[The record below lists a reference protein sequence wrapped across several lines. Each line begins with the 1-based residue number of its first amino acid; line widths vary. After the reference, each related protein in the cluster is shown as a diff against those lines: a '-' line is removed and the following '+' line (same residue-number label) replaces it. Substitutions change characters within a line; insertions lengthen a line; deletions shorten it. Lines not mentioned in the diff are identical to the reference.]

1 VPVNN
6 TLRINMSQSVNVG
19 QINQLK
25 IVKEVE
31 FGLYLDGGKLG
42 EILLP
47 LRYVPAKAKVG
58 QMLEVFIHL
67 DSQDRLVATTDKPL
81 AEIGEVAYLKVTD
94 VNRTGAFMNWGM
106 PKDLFVPFA
115 EQRVPME
122 EGRSYCVYLYIDL
135 SGRIAAS
142 SKLSMHLKETNDNFK
157 SGQPVKLMVVSRS
170 NMGYTALI
178 DGTHLGLIHNSDILQ
193 PLRMG
198 QKMQGYIKGIRP
210 DHKINLT
217 LQKRG
222 QEAQDELG
230 MMIMAV
236 LEANEG
242 ESNLTDKSTPEQIF
256 DRYRVSKAS
265 YKKALGRLYKAKKIN
280 ISPEKI
286 TML

>member
-1 VPVNN
+1 
-6 TLRINMSQSVNVG
+6 MAQVG

-31 FGLYLDGGKLG
+31 FGLYLDGGDLG

-47 LRYVPAKAKVG
+47 KRYVPANAKVG
-58 QMLEVFIHL
+58 QTLEVFIHL

-81 AEIGEVAYLKVTD
+81 AEVGEVAYLKVTD
-94 VNRTGAFMNWGM
+94 VNRTGAFMDWGM
-106 PKDLFVPFA
+106 PKDLLVPYA

-122 EGRSYCVYLYIDL
+122 KGKFYCVYLYMDL
-135 SGRIAAS
+135 SDRIAAS
-142 SKLSMHLKETNDNFK
+142 SKLSLHLKETNDNFK

-230 MMIMAV
+230 QMILAV
-236 LEANEG
+236 LEVNGGVSE
-242 ESNLTDKSTPEQIF
+242 LTDKSSPEAIF
-256 DRYRVSKAS
+256 KQYRVSKAA
-265 YKKALGRLYKAKKIN
+265 YKKALSKLYKARKILITPDQ
-280 ISPEKI
+280 ISI
-286 TML
+286 V

>member
-1 VPVNN
+1 MPKSR
-6 TLRINMSQSVNVG
+6 LKGIKMARVG
-19 QINQLK
+19 QINRLK

-31 FGLYLDGGKLG
+31 FGLYLDGGELG

-47 LRYVPAKAKVG
+47 LRYVPPKAKVG
-58 QMLEVFIHL
+58 QVLEVFIHL

-81 AEIGEVAYLKVTD
+81 AQIGEVAYLEVTD

-106 PKDLFVPFA
+106 PKDLLVPYA

-122 EGRSYCVYLYIDL
+122 KGKSYCVYLYMDL
-135 SGRIAAS
+135 SDRIAAS
-142 SKLSMHLKETNDNFK
+142 SKLSLHLKETNDNFK

-170 NMGYTALI
+170 DMGYTAVI

-210 DHKINLT
+210 DHRINLT

-222 QEAQDELG
+222 AEAKEELG
-230 MMIMAV
+230 LMILAV
-236 LEANEG
+236 LEANDGVSE
-242 ESNLTDKSTPEQIF
+242 LTDKSTPEEIF
-256 DRYRVSKAS
+256 KRYRVSKAS
-265 YKKALGRLYKAKKIN
+265 YKKALGKLYAAKKITITPTQ
-280 ISPEKI
+280 ISLVK
-286 TML
+286 

>member
-1 VPVNN
+1 MAQ
-6 TLRINMSQSVNVG
+6 IG
-19 QINQLK
+19 QINQLE
-25 IVKEVE
+25 IIKEVE
-31 FGLYLDGGKLG
+31 FGLYLDGGDLG

-47 LRYVPAKAKVG
+47 KRYVPAKARVG
-58 QMLEVFIHL
+58 QTLEVFIHL

-81 AEIGEVAYLKVTD
+81 AEIGQVAYLKVTD
-94 VNRTGAFMNWGM
+94 VNRTGAFMDWGM
-106 PKDLFVPFA
+106 PKDLLVPYA

-122 EGRSYCVYLYIDL
+122 KGRFYCVYLYIDL

-142 SKLSMHLKETNDNFK
+142 SKISLHLKETNDQFK

-170 NMGYTALI
+170 DMGYTAVI
-178 DGTHLGLIHNSDILQ
+178 DGTHLGLIHKSDILQ

-210 DHKINLT
+210 DHRINLT

-242 ESNLTDKSTPEQIF
+242 ESDITDKSTPQQIF

-265 YKKALGRLYKAKKIN
+265 YKKALGRLLSAKKIT
-280 ISPEKI
+280 ISPDKI
-286 TML
+286 RLNQ

>member
-1 VPVNN
+1 MAH
-6 TLRINMSQSVNVG
+6 IG
-19 QINQLK
+19 QINQLE

-31 FGLYLDGGKLG
+31 FGLYLDGGDLG

-47 LRYVPAKAKVG
+47 LRYVPPKATVG
-58 QMLEVFIHL
+58 QTLEVFIHL

-81 AEIGEVAYLKVTD
+81 AEIGEVAYLKVSD
-94 VNRTGAFMNWGM
+94 VNRTGAFMDWGM
-106 PKDLFVPFA
+106 PKDLLVPYA

-122 EGRSYCVYLYIDL
+122 QGKSYCVFLYIDL

-142 SKLSMHLKETNDNFK
+142 SKLSMHLKETNDTFK

-170 NMGYTALI
+170 KMGYTALI
-178 DGTHLGLIHNSDILQ
+178 NGTHLGLIHNSDILQ

-222 QEAQDELG
+222 LEAQDELG
-230 MMIMAV
+230 QMIMAV
-236 LEANEG
+236 LEAHDGVSE
-242 ESNLTDKSTPEQIF
+242 LTDKSTPEAIF

-265 YKKALGRLYKAKKIN
+265 DKKALGRLLSAKKIN
-280 ISPEKI
+280 ITPEKI
-286 TML
+286 TLKH

>member
-1 VPVNN
+1 
-6 TLRINMSQSVNVG
+6 MANVG
-19 QINQLK
+19 QMNQLNV
-25 IVKEVE
+25 VKEVE
-31 FGLYLDGGKLG
+31 FGLYLDGGDLG

-58 QMLEVFIHL
+58 QALDVFIHL
-67 DSQDRLVATTDKPL
+67 DSQDRLVATTDKPM
-81 AEIGEVAYLKVTD
+81 AQIGEVAYLEVTD

-122 EGRSYCVYLYIDL
+122 KGRSYCVYLYMDL
-135 SGRIAAS
+135 SDRIAAS
-142 SKLSMHLKETNDNFK
+142 SKLSLHLKESNDNFK

-222 QEAQDELG
+222 QEAKDELG

-236 LEANEG
+236 LEANDGVSE
-242 ESNLTDKSTPEQIF
+242 LTDKSTPEAIF
-256 DRYRVSKAS
+256 QRYRVSKAS
-265 YKKALGRLYKAKKIN
+265 YKKALSKLYKERKI
-280 ISPEKI
+280 IITPEQI
-286 TML
+286 TLA

>member
-1 VPVNN
+1 MAH
-6 TLRINMSQSVNVG
+6 IG
-19 QINQLK
+19 QMNQLSV
-25 IVKEVE
+25 VKEVE
-31 FGLYLDGGKLG
+31 FGLYLDGGDLG

-47 LRYVPAKAKVG
+47 KRYVPANAKVG
-58 QMLEVFIHL
+58 QTLEVFIHL
-67 DSQDRLVATTDKPL
+67 DSQDRLVATTDKPM
-81 AEIGEVAYLKVTD
+81 AQIGEVAYLEVTD

-122 EGRSYCVYLYIDL
+122 KGRSYCVYLYMDL
-135 SGRIAAS
+135 SDRIAAS
-142 SKLSMHLKETNDNFK
+142 SKLSLHLKETNDNFK

-170 NMGYTALI
+170 KMGYTALI
-178 DGTHLGLIHNSDILQ
+178 NGTHLGLIHNSDILQ

-236 LEANEG
+236 LEANDGVSE
-242 ESNLTDKSTPEQIF
+242 LTDKSSPEDIF
-256 DRYRVSKAS
+256 KRYRVSKAS
-265 YKKALGRLYKAKKIN
+265 YKKALGRLYKAKKIDITHEQ
-280 ISPEKI
+280 IS
-286 TML
+286 LL